1 MPLAREYIYT
11 YPKRILLLY
20 YKEQSMTVKQINNLL
35 DTMSP
40 EKNKR
45 DSKKGRNV
53 AVTNLVQ

>member
-1 MPLAREYIYT
+1 
-11 YPKRILLLY
+11 
-20 YKEQSMTVKQINNLL
+20 MTVKQINNLL

-53 AVTNLVQ
+53 AVTNPVQ